1 MCDCTTLSLLQ
12 AELAEQ
18 IAAQQREKEAKRL
31 AREREEAMEEATL
44 AQERE
49 KLNRQYQR
57 EVLEKRRKEVCEAI
71 CVNVLVLN
79 TK

>member
-18 IAAQQREKEAKRL
+18 IVVQQREKEAKRL

-57 EVLEKRRKEVCEAI
+57 EVLEKRRKEVCEAL
-71 CVNVLVLN
+71 CV
-79 TK
+79 

>member
-18 IAAQQREKEAKRL
+18 IAAQQREKEVKRL

-57 EVLEKRRKEVCEAI
+57 EVLEKRRKEVCKALRI
-71 CVNVLVLN
+71 
-79 TK
+79 

>member
-1 MCDCTTLSLLQ
+1 MCPIPPSQ

-18 IAAQQREKEAKRL
+18 IAAQKREKEAKRL
-31 AREREEAMEEATL
+31 AREREEAVEEARL

-57 EVLEKRRKEVCEAI
+57 EVLEKRRKEVCESVCMLELCI
-71 CVNVLVLN
+71 RSIS
-79 TK
+79 